1 MTSAGGPFLDVEVDR
16 ASISAELAGL
26 EELMRRL
33 EKHRE
38 SDIMASDPAHRCDA
52 VNLVHYL
59 ALWQGDVRD
68 LQRCGSVALSANLT
82 RDLGVRA

>member
-1 MTSAGGPFLDVEVDR
+1 M
-16 ASISAELAGL
+16 SAELAGL

-38 SDIMASDPAHRCDA
+38 SDIMASDPTHRRDA

-59 ALWQGDVRD
+59 ALRQGDVRD
-68 LQRCGSVALSANLT
+68 LQRWGSVVLSANLAPN
-82 RDLGVRA
+82 LGVRA

>member
-1 MTSAGGPFLDVEVDR
+1 M
-16 ASISAELAGL
+16 SAELAGL

-38 SDIMASDPAHRCDA
+38 SDIMASDPAHRRDA

-59 ALWQGDVRD
+59 ALRQGDVRD
-68 LQRCGSVALSANLT
+68 LQRWGSVALSANLAPN
-82 RDLGVRA
+82 LGVRA